1 MMTKKKMSRVRLYRT
16 NLIKCLSIRISRPW
30 KIVIVET
37 LSYKRRSKVVVKAE
51 EKFLLHLY
59 TFCMFCVCSF
69 I

>member
-1 MMTKKKMSRVRLYRT
+1 MSFHK
-16 NLIKCLSIRISRPW
+16 NISAL

-37 LSYKRRSKVVVKAE
+37 LLYKRRSKVVVKAE

>member
-1 MMTKKKMSRVRLYRT
+1 MMTKKKMSRERLYRT

-59 TFCMFCVCSF
+59 TFFMFCVCSF